1 MTDEQAIEQLRA
13 KGYEISAV
21 PTTFTNDHND
31 HHTKLEKRIDDLED
45 RTSLLSPNFFM
56 RAFSV
61 LGLYLFAIAIVG
73 IGVALVIVVIG
84 AAGG

>member
-31 HHTKLEKRIDDLED
+31 HHTKLEKRIDDLEA
-45 RTSLLSPNFFM
+45 RSGLMSKSWFNRVFTTWVYFLIAQVMIGLVVLFLGMIFGLL
-56 RAFSV
+56 
-61 LGLYLFAIAIVG
+61 G
-73 IGVALVIVVIG
+73 
-84 AAGG
+84 